1 MLSVQFYFIRKFIP
15 NMVKTKHI
23 ISVFDLADVFFH
35 LSRLAIYFCF
45 LDVAIETLERAL

>member
-1 MLSVQFYFIRKFIP
+1 
-15 NMVKTKHI
+15 MVKTKHI

-45 LDVAIETLERAL
+45 LDVAIETLERALWCFYKSIDVYL